1 MKEYT
6 YSTLFKFIYRFANLP
21 LTLLLII
28 LIIPM
33 IVNIDNNLLLL
44 IPLIISL
51 LMIYFLNRFY
61 FTLYKIVPFRIYAD
75 ENRIICKNFLL
86 PHRRE
91 EITFKEI
98 QSLSGGKFEGRL
110 NGIMKINSKSNVSIG
125 FYHNMNN
132 AKEFETFILSKV
144 DKKVYD
150 EVVNR
155 VGIKTI

>member
-1 MKEYT
+1 
-6 YSTLFKFIYRFANLP
+6 
-21 LTLLLII
+21 
-28 LIIPM
+28 
-33 IVNIDNNLLLL
+33 
-44 IPLIISL
+44 
-51 LMIYFLNRFY
+51 MIYFLNRFY